1 LAGHVF
7 ITGASGRIASHLIP
21 RLIQDGNTVVG
32 LARTKAKAARV
43 EAMGAR
49 CVVGDLQ
56 TAHVIEKCLDGAQTL
71 FHLAGGMR
79 GPGQDTPDRINR
91 LGTLALID
99 RLKEGPQLDS
109 VVFTSSGAVYGDRS
123 GLWVDDDMPAHPH
136 TRYGRSKL
144 SAEQAM
150 LEAASQGIPVRVVR
164 LAAVYGPGFPF
175 MLEELIRSGRAWL
188 PGEGRNYI
196 HTIHIDDAVE
206 GLIRIAEPSAIHD
219 RYNLADLEPATV
231 ADFYRAV
238 AGAVGGTP
246 PKHWST
252 WVPSYVQFS
261 AARLNERIQSKLPMR
276 PRFTPDAIRL
286 MTASVRL
293 KTDRLEQER
302 GMVWQHP
309 KAIEGVVAALLK
321 G

>member
-1 LAGHVF
+1 VF
-7 ITGASGRIASHLIP
+7 ITGASGRVAARLIP
-21 RLIQDGNTVVG
+21 RLIQDGHTVIG
-32 LARTKAKAARV
+32 LARTEAKAAKV
-43 EAMGAR
+43 EALGAR
-49 CVVGDLQ
+49 SVVGDLQ
-56 TAHVIEKCLDGAQTL
+56 TAHVIDQCLEGAKTL

-79 GPGQDTPDRINR
+79 GPGQETPDRINR
-91 LGTLALID
+91 LGTLSLID

-109 VVFTSSGAVYGDRS
+109 VVFTSSCAVHGDRS

-150 LEAASQGIPVRVVR
+150 LEAGADGLPVRVVR

-175 MLEELIRSGRAWL
+175 MLEDLIKAGRAWL
-188 PGEGRNYI
+188 PGEGENYI
-196 HTIHIDDAVE
+196 PTIHIDDAVE
-206 GLIRIAEPSAIHD
+206 GLIRIADPSAAHD
-219 RYNLADLEPATV
+219 RYNLADLQPATV
-231 ADFYRAV
+231 AEFYAAV
-238 AGAVGGTP
+238 AEAVGGSP

-261 AARLNERIQSKLPMR
+261 AARLNERIQSKLAMR

-286 MTASVRL
+286 MTASVRMR
-293 KTDRLEQER
+293 TDRLEQER
-302 GMVWQHP
+302 GMTWQHP
-309 KAIEGVVAALLK
+309 RATTGVVAALLN

>member
-1 LAGHVF
+1 
-7 ITGASGRIASHLIP
+7 
-21 RLIQDGNTVVG
+21 VVG
-32 LARTKAKAARV
+32 LARTKAKAATV
-43 EAMGAR
+43 EALGAK
-49 CVVGDLQ
+49 CLVGDLQ
-56 TAHVIEKCLDGAQTL
+56 TAHVIEEGLDGAATL

-79 GPGQDTPDRINR
+79 GPGQETPDRINR

-99 RLKEGPQLDS
+99 RLKEGPELES
-109 VVFTSSGAVYGDRS
+109 VVFTSSCAVYGDRS

-144 SAEQAM
+144 SAEEAM
-150 LEAASQGIPVRVVR
+150 LEASAAGIPVRVVR

-175 MLEELIRSGRAWL
+175 MLEDLIRSGRAWL

-196 HTIHIDDAVE
+196 PTIHIDDAVE
-206 GLIRIAEPSAIHD
+206 GLIRIADPSAAHT

-231 ADFYRAV
+231 GEFYAAV
-238 AGAVGGTP
+238 AKAVGGSP

-261 AARLNERIQSKLPMR
+261 AARLNERIQSRLPMR

-286 MTASVRL
+286 MTASVRM
-293 KTDRLEQER
+293 KTDRLEKER
-302 GMVWQHP
+302 GMIWRYP
-309 KAIEGVVAALLK
+309 RPTDGVVEALLNA
-321 G
+321 